1 MQELSTLNYNAFI
14 DAISPLALPLSGSA
28 LHGQLCGFLC
38 AGKIQM
44 GETYIQTLMDNP
56 RDEASRT
63 AAQALFYVYSTCEQ
77 QIHNFD
83 FSFSLLLPDDEQ
95 PLFERAKAFS
105 EWCAGFT
112 HGLQLSG
119 IKTHRFDEETQNALE
134 HISEFG
140 QLDCDTLDMCE
151 EDEKALVEISEY
163 TRMSVLRLHTD
174 LISSHSKDGDA
185 ETAH

>member
-1 MQELSTLNYNAFI
+1 MQEISFLNYNAFV

-38 AGKIQM
+38 AGKIQQ

-56 RDEASRT
+56 KDETTRT
-63 AAQALFYVYSTCEQ
+63 AALALFSVYATSEQ

-83 FSFSLLLPDDEQ
+83 FSFALLLPDDEQ

-105 EWCAGFT
+105 EWCAGFI
-112 HGLQLSG
+112 HALQLSG
-119 IKTHRFDEETQNALE
+119 IKTHRLDEETQNALE
-134 HISEFG
+134 HITEFA
-140 QLDCDTLDMCE
+140 QLDCETLDVSE
-151 EDEKALVEISEY
+151 DDEKALVEISEY
-163 TRMSVLRLHTD
+163 TRMSVLRLHSD
-174 LISSHSKDGDA
+174 LITPHSEGGA

>member
-1 MQELSTLNYNAFI
+1 MQEISFLTYNAFV
-14 DAISPLALPLSGSA
+14 DAITPLALPLSGSA

-38 AGKIQM
+38 AGKIQQ

-56 RDEASRT
+56 KDEATR
-63 AAQALFYVYSTCEQ
+63 AAALALFSVYATCEQ

-83 FSFSLLLPDDEQ
+83 FSFSLLLPDDDE

-105 EWCAGFT
+105 EWCSGFI
-112 HGLQLSG
+112 HGLHLSG

-140 QLDCDTLDMCE
+140 QLDCDSLDISE

-163 TRMSVLRLHTD
+163 TRMSVLRLHSD
-174 LISSHSKDGDA
+174 LISSHSKDGGA